1 MFIVN
6 FTNVDR
12 QIAYHLPGDWLKDIY
27 PRAMRRLAEYGII
40 NGSYVVETE
49 FGFRM
54 NVNHLDAIRWYI
66 YYFRK
71 FEPVISKA
79 WANLLQPGDTVL
91 DIGGNIG
98 YHALLASHCVG
109 PTGKV
114 FTFEPSSR
122 IFAAQAANIALNHA
136 TNVTAIQKAVS
147 NMSGHVDLHYGG
159 DNIQGNSSIFGTGDH
174 TDTERV
180 ECVSF
185 DDIAA
190 LTDLSQVKLIKID
203 VEGAEGLVLEGMERY
218 IETLPRDVVVFLEI
232 SPENAVRADA
242 LIRPFKDSGFFAK
255 SIPNDYSPKFYRTD
269 TPVTFS
275 DVTFKPNTIQDVVMS
290 RDLSAFDIMAS

>member
-1 MFIVN
+1 VI
-6 FTNVDR
+6 FTKLDR
-12 QIAYHLPGDWLKDIY
+12 NIAYYLPGDWLKDIY
-27 PRAMRRLAEYGII
+27 PRAMRRLAEYGLLT
-40 NGSYVVETE
+40 GSYVVETD

-54 NVNHLDAIRWYI
+54 HVNHLDAIRWYI

-79 WANLLQPGDTVL
+79 WTKLLQPGDTVL

-109 PTGKV
+109 PAGKV

-159 DNIQGNSSIFGTGDH
+159 DNIQGNSSIFGTADH
-174 TDTERV
+174 TAKESV
-180 ECVSF
+180 ECLSF
-185 DDIAA
+185 DDIS
-190 LTDLSQVKLIKID
+190 TFVDLSKIKLIKID
-203 VEGAEGLVLEGMERY
+203 VEGAEGLVLEGLQRHVEK
-218 IETLPRDVVVFLEI
+218 LPYDAVIFLEI
-232 SPENAVRADA
+232 SPENAVCADA
-242 LIRPFKDSGFFAK
+242 LIRPFREAGYVAK
-255 SIPNDYSPKFYRTD
+255 SIPNDYSPKFYRSETQVEFAD
-269 TPVTFS
+269 LKFE
-275 DVTFKPNTIQDVVMS
+275 PNKIQDVVLS
-290 RDLSAFDIMAS
+290 RDIAAFELMTS